1 MKLLITEILQKVNN
15 AKTKADKSK
24 LLQEYDSQAL
34 RSLLIWNFDESVMT
48 LLPSGEVPYRK
59 NTAQKGLDHIY
70 LEGEQRKFA
79 YFVKGG
85 MNVTNMKREEIFVG
99 LLETLHSDEAE
110 LLCEV
115 KDKTLQKKYTRIS
128 KTLIQETFPNIQ
140 WGNRS

>member
-1 MKLLITEILQKVNN
+1 
-15 AKTKADKSK
+15 
-24 LLQEYDSQAL
+24 
-34 RSLLIWNFDESVMT
+34 
-48 LLPSGEVPYRK
+48 
-59 NTAQKGLDHIY
+59 
-70 LEGEQRKFA
+70 
-79 YFVKGG
+79 